1 MLTEEIYNLDKK
13 ENSPVIVLPWF
24 NNCRVLID
32 TGSTMPMWLK
42 SIVPLKMKGAVK
54 QERQL
59 ILNGVGGKTTGELY
73 KVNFDFGNIHFKD
86 LPIIHK
92 EIKVAD
98 AYMILPATLFEGM
111 VYEINNIDYT
121 FKVKVDNK
129 GCYRQF
135 KIKDN
140 NGIPYVYLANT
151 YETEEEYYSDILHVN

>member
-24 NNCRVLID
+24 KNCRVLID

-42 SIVPLKMKGAVK
+42 SIVPLKIKGAI
-54 QERQL
+54 QQDRQVEL
-59 ILNGVGGKTTGELY
+59 SGVGGKTFGTLY

-98 AYMILPATLFEGM
+98 AYMILPATLFEDM
-111 VYEINNIDYT
+111 IYEINNINHT
-121 FKVKVDNK
+121 FKVKVDSNSY
-129 GCYRQF
+129 YRQF
-135 KIKDN
+135 KLKDN
-140 NGIPYVYLANT
+140 NGVPYVYLANT
-151 YETEEEYYSDILHVN
+151 YGTEEEYYSHITS

>member
-1 MLTEEIYNLDKK
+1 MLIEETYNLDKK
-13 ENSPVIVLPWF
+13 ENSPVIVIPWF
-24 NNCRVLID
+24 HNCRVLID

-42 SIVPLKMKGAVK
+42 SIVPLKIKGAV
-54 QERQL
+54 QQDRQIEL
-59 ILNGVGGKTTGELY
+59 RGVGGKTSGTLY

-86 LPIIHK
+86 LPVIHK

-111 VYEINNIDYT
+111 VYEINNIEHT

-129 GCYRQF
+129 CYYRQF

-140 NGIPYVYLANT
+140 NGTPYVYLANT
-151 YETEEEYYSDILHVN
+151 YETEEQYHSCSIS

>member
-1 MLTEEIYNLDKK
+1 MLTEELYNLDKK

-42 SIVPLKMKGAVK
+42 SIVPLKIKGAVK
-54 QERQL
+54 QDRQ
-59 ILNGVGGKTTGELY
+59 IELNGIGGKTSGDLY

-98 AYMILPATLFEGM
+98 AYMILPATLFTGM
-111 VYEINNIDYT
+111 IYEINNIEHT
-121 FKVKVDNK
+121 FKVQVDNK
-129 GCYRQF
+129 GYYRQF

-151 YETEEEYYSDILHVN
+151 YETEEEYNSCTNS